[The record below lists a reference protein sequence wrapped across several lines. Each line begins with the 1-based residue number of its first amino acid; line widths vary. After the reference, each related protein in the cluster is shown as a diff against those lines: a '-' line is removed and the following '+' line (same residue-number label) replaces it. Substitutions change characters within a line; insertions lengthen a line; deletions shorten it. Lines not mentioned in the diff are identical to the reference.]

1 METAFNVEDNGVVT
15 VPSPF
20 PVAETMDRLENVLKT
35 KGIKVFVR
43 IDQQR
48 EAEEVGM
55 GLRPTELLVF
65 GNPKGGT
72 PIMQASP
79 GAAIDLPL
87 KAVAWQDDNGQTWVS
102 YNAPKYL
109 QKRHRLPDQL
119 VKNIAGVGAL
129 IQDALRQ

>member
-1 METAFNVEDNGVVT
+1 METAFNVEDNGVVN

-35 KGIKVFVR
+35 KGIKVFAR

-55 GLRPTELLVF
+55 SLQPTELLLF

-72 PIMQASP
+72 PIMRTSP
-79 GAAIDLPL
+79 SAAIDLPL
-87 KAVAWQDDNGQTWVS
+87 KAVAWRDDNGQTWVS
-102 YNAPKYL
+102 YNAPEYL
-109 QKRHRLPDQL
+109 QKRHGLPDEL